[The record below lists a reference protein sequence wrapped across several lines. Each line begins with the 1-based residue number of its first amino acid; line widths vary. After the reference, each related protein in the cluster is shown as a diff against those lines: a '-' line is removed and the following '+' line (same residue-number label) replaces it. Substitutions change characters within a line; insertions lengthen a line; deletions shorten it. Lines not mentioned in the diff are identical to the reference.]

1 MQPSPGL
8 CRFAFLGALLSCG
21 LALAQSPAGL
31 DREAVLRASEAAIGR
46 QIPGEYRLTDTTGQS
61 VTLASL
67 RGSPVVVSFVYTSCY
82 HTCPLVTEYLAEV
95 IDMARKAL
103 GEGSFRVVTI
113 GFDSA
118 NDNPVR
124 MQQFAR
130 ERGVGDRLWQ
140 FLSGD
145 AGTVQALTRDLGFSY
160 VASARGFDHM
170 TQTTVL
176 DRDGKVYRQV
186 YGDRFP
192 PPALVEPL
200 KELVFSTPPQAGIW
214 TSLSNE
220 VKLFCTVFDPSTGR
234 YRVDYS
240 IFVEIFAAVTCMVAV
255 GAMMIRTWR
264 RAR

>member
-1 MQPSPGL
+1 MHASPGL
-8 CRFAFLGALLSCG
+8 CRFALLGALLCCG
-21 LALAQSPAGL
+21 WAAAQSPGTL
-31 DREAVLRASEAAIGR
+31 DREAVLRTSEAAIGR
-46 QIPGEYRLTDTTGQS
+46 QITGEYRLTDTAGRS

-67 RGSPVVVSFVYTSCY
+67 RGSPVVVSFIYTSCY

-95 IDMARKAL
+95 VDTARKAL
-103 GEGSFRVVTI
+103 GESSFRVVTI

-130 ERGVGDRLWQ
+130 ERGVGDPQWL

-170 TQTTVL
+170 TQATVL
-176 DRDGKVYRQV
+176 DKEGRVYRQV

-200 KELVFSTPPQAGIW
+200 KELVFATPPQAGIW

-240 IFVEIFAAVTCMVAV
+240 IFVEILAAVTCMFAV
-255 GAMMIRTWR
+255 GFMMIRSWR